1 MIELRSSVPSTMPP
15 SRWTIPEQD
24 REAFD
29 FAGESRTAFER
40 IAQDAAFAFEIG
52 MDEQGALTDS
62 GTGGPGQQVAETYS
76 RMKHG
81 DLDAVNFFAGHL
93 AATAMQSERFLAI
106 NNLAVRDGQVIYMT
120 TTAEFN
126 VPSSSNLLLS
136 MTAGHLNIMLALRGM
151 APVVVAEQT
160 RISEGPLGY
169 SSRAVR
175 ARRDDLMLGRGLTI
189 MPAHFRDQ
197 SVIFVDDL
205 FSTGYTLYRA
215 VRRLED
221 IQAAERFFLFAVK
234 MDPQAVGKSQGQ
246 IEDRLNDACMDGSL
260 ASLAPLLQRGNF
272 VVVQKLL
279 RVALDPEHTDQLAAF
294 LREIPTAAILNLYAA
309 AISGGFQRRSEG
321 CYRPS
326 IHVLE
331 TVLEERGRLDAD
343 GHVIGARDDLVA
355 LA

>member
-1 MIELRSSVPSTMPP
+1 MVELRSPVPSTMPP
-15 SRWTIPEQD
+15 SRWTISEEA
-24 REAFD
+24 REVFD
-29 FAGESRTAFER
+29 FAGESRAAFER
-40 IAQDAAFAFEIG
+40 IAQDAAFAFEFG
-52 MDEQGALTDS
+52 TDERGALTVS
-62 GTGGPGQQVAETYS
+62 CTGGPGQQIAETYS

-93 AATAMQSERFLAI
+93 AATAMRTERFLAI
-106 NNLAVRDGQVIYMT
+106 NDRAVRDGRVIYMT

-126 VPSSSNLLLS
+126 VPSSSNLLLNL
-136 MTAGHLNIMLALRGM
+136 TAGHVNIMLALRGM

-169 SSRAVR
+169 ASRSVR

-189 MPAHFRDQ
+189 MPGHFRDQ
-197 SVIFVDDL
+197 SVVFVDDL

-215 VRRLED
+215 VRRL
-221 IQAAERFFLFAVK
+221 QNVQVAESFFLFAAK

-272 VVVQKLL
+272 VVVQQLL
-279 RVALDPEHTDQLAAF
+279 RVALDPEHTDQLAVF
-294 LREIPTAAILNLYAA
+294 LREIPTAAILKLYAA
-309 AISGGFQRRSEG
+309 ALSGGFHRRSEG

-331 TVLEERGRLDAD
+331 TVLQERGSLDAD
-343 GHVIGARDDLVA
+343 GHVTVA
-355 LA
+355 PSVP